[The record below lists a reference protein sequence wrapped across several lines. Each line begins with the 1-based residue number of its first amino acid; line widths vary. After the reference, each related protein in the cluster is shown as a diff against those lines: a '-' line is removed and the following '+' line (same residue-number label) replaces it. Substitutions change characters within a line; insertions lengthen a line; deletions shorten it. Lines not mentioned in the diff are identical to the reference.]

1 MDPDTVKCD
10 AIKHDVWGC
19 IDDLEY
25 DRSAHH
31 RHVLSIGQVE
41 ARIAEPFRR
50 LAHSQ
55 REWNV
60 QNPHERELPPMD
72 AESIM
77 HRELIK
83 DTYQSS
89 IPGREKELQLV
100 ENQMDS
106 CIQELKNKKAE
117 MEGIVLS
124 LTRRADALHQD
135 KRPAWD
141 TVLQS
146 GNERES
152 PEQRLR
158 KLIREYEAVINEA
171 NAELAKP
178 KPAWFAS
185 KPPLHMDYVEEVSR
199 EGDLWSKYVGKHGRD
214 GPV

>member
-1 MDPDTVKCD
+1 MDPDTKEFNE
-10 AIKHDVWGC
+10 IKHDVRRC
-19 IDDLEY
+19 IKDLEY
-25 DRSAHH
+25 DHSAHH

-77 HRELIK
+77 YRELIK
-83 DTYQSS
+83 DTYKSR
-89 IPGREKELQLV
+89 IPAREEELQLT

-124 LTRRADALHQD
+124 LTRRADVLPKD

-141 TVLQS
+141 TLLQS

-158 KLIREYEAVINEA
+158 KLIGEYKEVIGQV

-178 KPAWFAS
+178 KPAWFAG
-185 KPPLHMDYVEEVSR
+185 KPPLHMDYVEKVSR

>member
-1 MDPDTVKCD
+1 MDPDTKKFNE
-10 AIKHDVWGC
+10 IKHDVWGC
-19 IDDLEY
+19 IHDLEY
-25 DRSAHH
+25 DHSAHS

-41 ARIAEPFRR
+41 ALIAEPFRR

-124 LTRRADALHQD
+124 LTRRADALRQD

-158 KLIREYEAVINEA
+158 KLIGEYQGVIGQV

-178 KPAWFAS
+178 KPAWFAG
-185 KPPLHMDYVEEVSR
+185 KPPLHMDHVEEVSR
-199 EGDLWSKYVGKHGRD
+199 DGDPWFMFRGGDGRN

>member
-1 MDPDTVKCD
+1 MDPDTVKFD

-19 IDDLEY
+19 IHDLEY
-25 DRSAHH
+25 YHSAHH

-41 ARIAEPFRR
+41 ARIAEPLRR

-55 REWNV
+55 RVWNV
-60 QNPHERELPPMD
+60 QNPGKRGVPPTD

-77 HRELIK
+77 HDELIK
-83 DTYQSS
+83 DTYQSR
-89 IPGREKELQLV
+89 IPGREEQLQLV

-106 CIQELKNKKAE
+106 CIRKLTNKKTE

-124 LTRRADALHQD
+124 LTERADALRQD

-141 TVLQS
+141 TLLQS

-158 KLIREYEAVINEA
+158 KLIGEYKEVIGQV

-178 KPAWFAS
+178 KPAWFAG
-185 KPPLHMDYVEEVSR
+185 KPPLHMEHVEEVSR
-199 EGDLWSKYVGKHGRD
+199 EGDPWFMFRGGDGRN
-214 GPV
+214 GPR